1 MVPVHV
7 TLTRTGGGTPDESQ
21 AHALVDVLWAHA
33 TPECGM
39 EHIRARTSPAGI
51 GVILFIRAVST
62 DIAQAKAG
70 RLMTVVLA
78 SGATGARGYSVTFHH

>member
-1 MVPVHV
+1 
-7 TLTRTGGGTPDESQ
+7 
-21 AHALVDVLWAHA
+21 
-33 TPECGM
+33 M